1 MTYRRY
7 IASHRWRQ
15 NSARLAE
22 LEASGFRCRLCDGDG
37 AGSALEVHHRTYANL
52 FNEQVGDLTALCRT
66 CHRVVTD
73 HLRRVRF
80 GQRQPAHANIRTALD
95 NPSSLFDPTAKETI

>member
-1 MTYRRY
+1 VTYNRY

-22 LEASGFRCRLCDGDG
+22 LEASGFRCRVCNDDG

-52 FNEQVGDLTALCRT
+52 FNEQVGDLTTLCRI

-73 HLRRVRF
+73 HLRRIRF
-80 GQRQPAHANIRTALD
+80 GQRQSVHANIRIALD
-95 NPSSLFDPTAKETI
+95 NPSPLFDPTAKEAI

>member
-7 IASHRWRQ
+7 IASNDWRQ
-15 NSARLAE
+15 NTAGLAE
-22 LEASGFRCRLCDGDG
+22 LEASGFRCRVCNDDGT
-37 AGSALEVHHRTYANL
+37 GSALEVHHRTYANL
-52 FNEQVGDLTALCRT
+52 FNEQVGDLSALCRT

-80 GQRQPAHANIRTALD
+80 GQRQPAYANIRTALD
-95 NPSSLFDPTAKETI
+95 NPSPLFDPTAKEAI